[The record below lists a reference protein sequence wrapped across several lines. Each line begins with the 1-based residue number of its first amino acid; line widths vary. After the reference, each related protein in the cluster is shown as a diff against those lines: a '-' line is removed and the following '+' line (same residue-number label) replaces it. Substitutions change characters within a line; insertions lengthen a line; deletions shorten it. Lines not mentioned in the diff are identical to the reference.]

1 MAILQDDPDLDD
13 TKNIIK
19 FPTDNNNNSISFKF
33 LKNRRENRKWWHK
46 RC

>member
-19 FPTDNNNNSISFKF
+19 FPTDNNNNNSISFKF
-33 LKNRRENRKWWHK
+33 LKNRRENRK
-46 RC
+46 